1 MANKKYYWLKLK
13 NDFFRLKEIK
23 KLRKVAGGDTFVIIY
38 LKMMLLSLQHD
49 GGLIYEGTEE
59 NFAEQIALEID
70 EDIENVHLTIAFMV
84 KNKLIFETKTDEYV
98 LPYAVNCVGSETQSA
113 QRMRRLR
120 NKETAS
126 HCNAIL
132 SHCDTDVQKSD
143 IEIEKEIEKEIELES
158 SCGDTAPQPT
168 TTQLKKKTFTPPT
181 LQEVQVYCL
190 ERQNHV
196 DAERFVDYYTANGWK
211 VGKNSMKDWK
221 AAVRTWERKDKADTT
236 ANTSQKQ
243 NRFINYTQRD
253 WNYEELERLE
263 QERQNEW

>member
-70 EDIENVHLTIAFMV
+70 EDLDNVQLTIAFMV
-84 KNKLIFETKTDEYV
+84 KNNLIFETKTDEYV
-98 LPYAVNCVGSETQSA
+98 LPYAVDCVGSETQSA

-120 NKETAS
+120 NKQTAS
-126 HCNAIL
+126 Q
-132 SHCDTDVQKSD
+132 CDTMALQCDTGVQKSD
-143 IEIEKEIEKEIELES
+143 IEKEIEKDIEKETEIDRV
-158 SCGDTAPQPT
+158 CGDDSPQPT
-168 TTQLKKKTFTPPT
+168 TTKPSKKKTFIPPT
-181 LQEVQVYCL
+181 VQEVQAYCL
-190 ERQNHV
+190 ERQNNI
-196 DAERFVDYYTANGWK
+196 DAERFVDYYTSNGWK

-221 AAVRTWERKDKADTT
+221 AALRTWERKEKEGGYHG
-236 ANTSQKQ
+236 TSSRNLDENQKNVQ
-243 NRFINYTQRD
+243 GEQRK
-253 WNYEELERLE
+253 YKYSGTVL
-263 QERQNEW
+263 